1 MKKFYLFVSALTF
14 ICLLSGCSKDSLDPD
29 PTPTPGPGTTP
40 IQLSSEKNIIEFKFL
55 KSLNPS
61 LDKDYVGTIVDN
73 AINFNVIRG
82 IDISNL
88 KASFQ
93 VSAKANLKIS
103 NSIQE
108 NGITLN
114 NFSNAITYTVTAED
128 NSMKNYTVSITVDGI
143 VANLEINKTT
153 SYYLYTQ
160 NVLYT
165 DLKNVMPVA
174 PNGAPY
180 DPVYYNSRAY
190 YDFDKDGDID
200 VMAASYNYPDNVG
213 LDVEYYKNNGGTFVK
228 DQSVFGANIPK
239 YVQGRKAIIGDFD
252 KNGWMDVVIAGTG
265 VDKDPFPGETAQI
278 IFNNNG
284 HFTSQTLPLPA
295 GFYHSVC
302 AGDIDNDGDIDLFFT
317 NNFTINK
324 FLINNGSG
332 SFTYDESIFPSSLSN
347 KTYFTS
353 ELYDINN
360 DGYLDL
366 VSTGHEEANWTD
378 SVVLWGDASGKYSEN
393 RKTVLPT
400 VQYNGVV
407 VDVDFMDFNSDGK
420 TDIILNRTGD
430 GKGSLA
436 FYQGYYIQFL
446 KNDGSN
452 FTDVSSTAMPN
463 NKDTNAKWINW
474 LRVWDVDKDGDLDIT
489 SDEKWYNLEWKN
501 NNGSFA
507 KKYRSKFYIK

>member
-1 MKKFYLFVSALTF
+1 MKNFSIFALA
-14 ICLLSGCSKDSLDPD
+14 LLLVLLGCSKD
-29 PTPTPGPGTTP
+29 TPNDSV
-40 IQLSSEKNIIEFKFL
+40 QLSSEKNITELKFL
-55 KSLNPS
+55 KSLNPT
-61 LDKDYVGTIVDN
+61 LDKDYIGTIAN
-73 AINFNVIRG
+73 NTISFSMTKG
-82 IDISNL
+82 IDVSNL

-93 VSAKANLKIS
+93 ASAKSNLRIG
-103 NSIQE
+103 NTIQQS
-108 NGITLN
+108 GVTQN

-128 NSMKNYTVSITVDGI
+128 NSTKNYTVSITFEGI
-143 VANLEINKTT
+143 AANPNINKTT

-160 NVLYT
+160 NILYTELKNIMPFNPKGWPYTPVLY
-165 DLKNVMPVA
+165 D
-174 PNGAPY
+174 
-180 DPVYYNSRAY
+180 SRAY

-200 VMAASYNYPDNVG
+200 IMAASYNYPDNIG
-213 LDVEYYKNNGGTFVK
+213 LDIEYYKNNGGTFVK

-265 VDKDPFPGETAQI
+265 VDKDPYPGETAQV

-284 HFTSQTLPLPA
+284 QFTAQTLPLPA

-302 AGDIDNDGDIDLFFT
+302 AGDIDNDGDLDLFFT
-317 NNFTINK
+317 NNFSINK

-332 SFTYDESIFPSSLSN
+332 SFTYDSSIFPATMGN

-366 VSTGHEEANWTD
+366 VSTGHEEPNWTE

-393 RKTVLPT
+393 RKAIIPT

-420 TDIILNRTGD
+420 MDMILNRTGD
-430 GKGSLA
+430 GKGSLR
-436 FYQGYYIQFL
+436 FYQGYHIQFL
-446 KNDGSN
+446 RNDGSS
-452 FTDVSSTAMPN
+452 FTDVSSTVMPN
-463 NKDTNAKWINW
+463 NKDINADWINW

-489 SDEKWYNLEWKN
+489 ADEKWYNLEWKN
-501 NNGSFA
+501 NSGIFS
-507 KKYRSKFYIK
+507 R